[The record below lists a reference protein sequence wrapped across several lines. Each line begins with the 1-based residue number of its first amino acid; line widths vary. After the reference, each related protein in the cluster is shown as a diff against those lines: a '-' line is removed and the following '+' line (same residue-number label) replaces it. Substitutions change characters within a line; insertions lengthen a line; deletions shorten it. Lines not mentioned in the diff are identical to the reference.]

1 MGKEEHH
8 SRVEAAVERLNQ
20 DPYLLATVS
29 AVPII
34 GGSITQVLTG
44 IGQQIVQ
51 KRNAKLFEQLS
62 EHLAEVDEQSIRRDY
77 FETPEGFDLLIKA
90 MDESRRTR
98 SDEKR
103 DLIVRILRGALI
115 DHEGEYSPE
124 EYLNLISDL
133 TVQELMVIRSVHER
147 RPHDGG
153 SFTVWVSMTC
163 ETLRVDR
170 RDVFM
175 MLARLEAHGLIQ
187 VVEKP
192 PQSKGRRTLFSFE

>member
-1 MGKEEHH
+1 MDEGRPRPLLSKSEVKSFIYLTDLFIRLVMRTTWTYGQREHH

-62 EHLAEVDEQSIRRDY
+62 EHLASVDEQSIRRDY
-77 FETPEGFDLLIKA
+77 FETPEGIDLLIKA
-90 MDESRRTR
+90 MDESCRTR

-103 DLIVRILRGALI
+103 DLIARILRGALTK
-115 DHEGEYSPE
+115 EKGEYSPE
-124 EYLNLISDL
+124 E
-133 TVQELMVIRSVHER
+133 
-147 RPHDGG
+147 
-153 SFTVWVSMTC
+153 TC
-163 ETLRVDR
+163 TSS
-170 RDVFM
+170 
-175 MLARLEAHGLIQ
+175 
-187 VVEKP
+187 P
-192 PQSKGRRTLFSFE
+192 T